1 MKKIFNQ
8 LNERGKNYSTHQFE
22 YEDECV
28 ENMEEADMSTQI
40 LRIQKTDFIGLKQ
53 HLERYINALPVFV
66 FNIALN

>member
-28 ENMEEADMSTQI
+28 EDMEEADMSTQI
-40 LRIQKTDFIGLKQ
+40 LRIQKTDFIDM
-53 HLERYINALPVFV
+53 
-66 FNIALN
+66 